1 MKNNDKNNKRGLI
14 ERLVCDYDIPPEIFS
29 GGCFVELH
37 GRNKVVIRGCRRII
51 KYSSEEIILK
61 MLREIVE
68 IRGKRLTYITY
79 LAGAVSVEGL
89 VDSVGFVK
97 RNGKGE

>member
-1 MKNNDKNNKRGLI
+1 M
-14 ERLVCDYDIPPEIFS
+14 V
-29 GGCFVELH
+29 
-37 GRNKVVIRGCRRII
+37 RGCRKIK
-51 KYSSEEIILK
+51 KYSSETVILK

-68 IRGKRLTYITY
+68 IRGKRLVCITY

-97 RNGKGE
+97 KEKGEG